1 MKTIRDL
8 EEWINTLSDE
18 DKRKPICFDDGSYLY
33 DIDGDGCYGTR
44 PWINDDL
51 PPDNCITFN
60 IVKIHS
66 YYD

>member
-18 DKRKPICFDDGSYLY
+18 DKSKPICFDDGSYLY
-33 DIDGDGCYGTR
+33 DINGDGYYGIR
-44 PWINDDL
+44 PSYDDDL
-51 PPDNCITFN
+51 PPDNCIKFK
-60 IVKIHS
+60 IVKIYS